1 MTRQGL
7 GIERYHEL
15 AAMQAEGLC
24 IAEAARRIGI
34 SNVGVIR
41 WLEHNGHSELR
52 RALADN
58 ARYNAVRP
66 EEARRRFEVIISNK
80 TLEAA
85 ARELGITGS
94 SLCHW
99 MKKNAPD
106 GAESALQDY
115 LEDVEHG

>member
-24 IAEAARRIGI
+24 ISDAARRIGI
-34 SNVGVIR
+34 SKVGVIR

-52 RALADN
+52 RALAEN
-58 ARYNAVRP
+58 ARYSAVTP
-66 EEARRRFEVIISNK
+66 EEARRRLEVFISNK
-80 TLEAA
+80 TQAAA
-85 ARELGITGS
+85 ARELGITAAA
-94 SLCHW
+94 LHCW
-99 MKKNAPD
+99 MKDNAPD

-115 LEDVEHG
+115 LEDVE